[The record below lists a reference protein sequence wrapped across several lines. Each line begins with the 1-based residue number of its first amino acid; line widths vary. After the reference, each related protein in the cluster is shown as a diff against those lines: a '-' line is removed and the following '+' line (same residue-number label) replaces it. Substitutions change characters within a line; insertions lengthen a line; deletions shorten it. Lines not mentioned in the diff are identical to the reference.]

1 MRTINNIITSKLQD
15 VKLNNAK
22 GTYRFYLSHTSH
34 FLNWCDANSVITV
47 SDFTTD
53 KLIDYITDMKVTASN
68 TTINKRVGILKRT
81 YEYNNIDFDFLFSIK
96 KMKETK
102 KRFEV
107 ISPKDMESIINYVND
122 LPEDRNMYKLLI
134 HLLIDTGARINE
146 IMNIKKSDIKINSSE
161 ILLTTTK
168 TKIDRIVYFMPHTK
182 KLLSK
187 VIKEN
192 NPGDYLLFNK
202 LRNRQ
207 IKYDDVRYIMRFLKN
222 KLDIDNLHP
231 HMFRHSFATTLIQ
244 NEANLITVKE
254 ILGHQNIKTTEL
266 YIHMSNEHNKKTYF
280 EKFKIHNQER

>member
-1 MRTINNIITSKLQD
+1 MRTINNIITNKLQD

-22 GTYRFYLSHTSH
+22 GTYRFYLSHTSY
-34 FLNWCDANSVITV
+34 FLNWCDDNSVITV

-81 YEYNNIDFDFLFSIK
+81 YEYNKIDFEFLFSIK
-96 KMKETK
+96 KLKETK

-107 ISPKDMESIINYVND
+107 INPKDMELIINYVND
-122 LPEDRNMYKLLI
+122 LPDDRNMYKLLI

-146 IMNIKKSDIKINSSE
+146 IMNIKKTDIKINSSE

-168 TKIDRIVYFMPHTK
+168 TKIDRNVYFLSDTK
-182 KLLSK
+182 KLISK

-207 IKYDDVRYIMRFLKN
+207 IKYDDVRYIMRFLKS

-231 HMFRHSFATTLIQ
+231 HMFRHSLATNLISNQ
-244 NEANLITVKE
+244 VNIITVKE

-266 YIHMSNEHNKKTYF
+266 YIHMSNEHNKKTYLKNF
-280 EKFKIHNQER
+280 NKHNQER